1 MWVLMMM
8 VMMVYG
14 NLWLCSLSSVDLT
27 QQVLLSFLEELISKL
42 PSVWHNLSKTLK
54 NQNKRAETKSKTSIC
69 GDRND
74 KLTIEKVKVFF
85 KEREIGFRVT
95 YIGVELSDKTRKVV
109 VLEVVG
115 KKITCELRGTPND
128 EGGVVFAPGNYMVC
142 GGIINQLVSFCE
154 EWRRH

>member
-14 NLWLCSLSSVDLT
+14 NLWLRSLSSVDLT

-42 PSVWHNLSKTLK
+42 PSVRHNLSKTLK

-74 KLTIEKVKVFF
+74 KLTIEK
-85 KEREIGFRVT
+85 
-95 YIGVELSDKTRKVV
+95 
-109 VLEVVG
+109 
-115 KKITCELRGTPND
+115 
-128 EGGVVFAPGNYMVC
+128 
-142 GGIINQLVSFCE
+142 
-154 EWRRH
+154 